1 MEECRGKSA
10 WYQHNIQSTGLLS
23 VVRRA
28 VEKDTAMSEVERTDN
43 SQWMASLPEKVRRE
57 VPLMDLAIPGSHDS
71 FTSNLTRWVLLLTG
85 DSSH

>member
-10 WYQHNIQSTGLLS
+10 WCEDNKQSTGLYS

-28 VEKDTAMSEVERTDN
+28 VEVETAMSEVERTDN
-43 SQWMASLPEKVRRE
+43 SQWMTSLPEKVRRE

-71 FTSNLTRWVLLLTG
+71 FTSNLTRWVPLLTA
-85 DSSH
+85 DC